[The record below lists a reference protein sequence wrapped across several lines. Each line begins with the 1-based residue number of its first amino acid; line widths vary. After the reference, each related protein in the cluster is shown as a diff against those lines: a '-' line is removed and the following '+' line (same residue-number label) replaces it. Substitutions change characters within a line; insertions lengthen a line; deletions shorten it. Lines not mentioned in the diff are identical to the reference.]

1 MAKHNDSDDTKVI
14 VNMRDYQKAHEIRP
28 DEEPSSLFR
37 EEGLSEEPEELE
49 DRERLKKMKV
59 PKAVYRVGIILL
71 ALILGL
77 ALWLN
82 RDSLQPERI
91 LNWVKLQFVGTG
103 QGDGFPLPITGSTVS
118 ASNFTA
124 CDGNAFVLSDTALS
138 AVSPSGKTVLSL
150 RHSLNQP
157 VLRSAYGKTLLYNW
171 GSTSYML
178 LSGTE
183 LKLEGVS
190 DRDIIAGAVAQ
201 SGRFALGI
209 QGEDGASQLNVYQ
222 ADGDLQSYYAFAKDY
237 ITAVAVNYDGT
248 HGMVCT
254 VSTEKGEI
262 VSKVTVLD
270 FNEPEPVASFE
281 SRNNLLLDAYWTE
294 GGYLYAV
301 GDSALLTASSSSYG
315 FVEHSY
321 GGWQLTAYRLDQG
334 RAFLSISA
342 YEHAGPST
350 LLIYREEAE
359 PVRVE
364 SPSRITS
371 ISSFGGTAALLSG
384 GFAVFCDYSTGEELG
399 RAEAGSDAKSLALS
413 NERTAYILGVS
424 EIRTI
429 SIDS

>member
-37 EEGLSEEPEELE
+37 EEGLSEEPEEPE

-157 VLRSAYGKTLLYNW
+157 VLRSAYGKTLLYN
-171 GSTSYML
+171 
-178 LSGTE
+178 
-183 LKLEGVS
+183 
-190 DRDIIAGAVAQ
+190 
-201 SGRFALGI
+201 
-209 QGEDGASQLNVYQ
+209 
-222 ADGDLQSYYAFAKDY
+222 
-237 ITAVAVNYDGT
+237 
-248 HGMVCT
+248 C
-254 VSTEKGEI
+254 
-262 VSKVTVLD
+262 
-270 FNEPEPVASFE
+270 
-281 SRNNLLLDAYWTE
+281 
-294 GGYLYAV
+294 
-301 GDSALLTASSSSYG
+301 
-315 FVEHSY
+315 
-321 GGWQLTAYRLDQG
+321 
-334 RAFLSISA
+334 
-342 YEHAGPST
+342 
-350 LLIYREEAE
+350 
-359 PVRVE
+359 
-364 SPSRITS
+364 
-371 ISSFGGTAALLSG
+371 AALPTCCCP
-384 GFAVFCDYSTGEELG
+384 A
-399 RAEAGSDAKSLALS
+399 R
-413 NERTAYILGVS
+413 N
-424 EIRTI
+424 
-429 SIDS
+429 